1 MASGPDFQ
9 VPAPSPWIVRWAPLI
24 YAGGTGLDVAC
35 GSGRHLRHFL
45 ARDHKIV
52 GLDRDVSALA
62 NLRGNPRVEIVQADL
77 ESGAPWPLPDRRFA
91 GIVVTNYLHRPLF
104 PALIQALEPGGA
116 LLYETFAAGN
126 EKYGKPSNPD
136 FLLRDEELLQVA
148 RGKLRVVAYEAIEE
162 ETPRRAV
169 VQRIAAIKPKD

>member
-1 MASGPDFQ
+1 MPSQPACL
-9 VPAPSPWIVRWAPLI
+9 VPAPSPWIARWAALI
-24 YAGGTGLDVAC
+24 YAGGTVLDVAC

-52 GLDRDVSALA
+52 GLDRDIAGLA
-62 NLRGNPRVEIVQADL
+62 DLRGDPLVEIVQADL
-77 ESGAPWPLPDRRFA
+77 ENGAPWPLPGRRFA

-104 PALIQALEPGGA
+104 PTLVEALEPGGA

-126 EKYGKPSNPD
+126 QKYGKPSNPD
-136 FLLRDEELLQVA
+136 FLLREGELLDVV
-148 RGKLRVVAYEAIEE
+148 RGKLRVVAYEAVEE

-169 VQRIAAIKPKD
+169 VQRIAAIRPKD

>member
-1 MASGPDFQ
+1 
-9 VPAPSPWIVRWAPLI
+9 LI
-24 YAGGTGLDVAC
+24 YAGGTVLDVAC

-52 GLDRDVSALA
+52 GLDRDIAGLA
-62 NLRGNPRVEIVQADL
+62 DLRGDPLVEIVQADL
-77 ESGAPWPLPDRRFA
+77 ENGAPWPLPGRRFA

-104 PALIQALEPGGA
+104 PTLVEALEPGGA

-126 EKYGKPSNPD
+126 QKYGKPSNPD
-136 FLLRDEELLQVA
+136 FLLREGELLDVV
-148 RGKLRVVAYEAIEE
+148 RGKLRVVAYEAVEE

-169 VQRIAAIKPKD
+169 VQRIAAIRPKD